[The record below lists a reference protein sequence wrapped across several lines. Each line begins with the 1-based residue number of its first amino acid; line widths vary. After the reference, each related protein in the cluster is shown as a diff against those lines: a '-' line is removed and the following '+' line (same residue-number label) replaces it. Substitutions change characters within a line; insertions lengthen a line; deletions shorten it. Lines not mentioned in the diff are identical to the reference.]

1 MRAIR
6 ILHDLFGTCRA
17 YIDLRLLHTLFSSI
31 EALTR
36 CRKLTIAGI
45 GRSLDR
51 DCIVKNKIKAVDR
64 LFGHIKVQKSIPF
77 FYQSI
82 INKLIYPKSKPIIIV
97 DWSGLSYCGKYHF
110 MRAAVPVG
118 GRALPILEMAFEE
131 KDYGSQKAH
140 KLFLTQLRAIMP
152 KDCQPII
159 VTDAGFRNPWFKL
172 VLSFQWN
179 YIGRV
184 RHITQCRKKDTSEWM
199 AIKSLYGQA
208 SYMPRYLGP
217 YVLTKS
223 EVLETHFYLYRE
235 RKKKRVK
242 KNLRGKKIQCSVSLK
257 HAKRESEPWLL
268 ATSLN
273 SILLDA
279 QKIIIIYKKRMQV
292 EEGIRDLK
300 NERSGLSLRQNRSTH
315 IGRLNVALL
324 IGAITMFL
332 LWILGTAVRN
342 RNLHYQYQANTVRNR
357 NVLSNFIIGWQAL
370 EEKRFEFSKI
380 EIEQS
385 ITTLKEILYV

>member
-1 MRAIR
+1 
-6 ILHDLFGTCRA
+6 
-17 YIDLRLLHTLFSSI
+17 
-31 EALTR
+31 
-36 CRKLTIAGI
+36 
-45 GRSLDR
+45 
-51 DCIVKNKIKAVDR
+51 
-64 LFGHIKVQKSIPF
+64 
-77 FYQSI
+77 
-82 INKLIYPKSKPIIIV
+82 
-97 DWSGLSYCGKYHF
+97 
-110 MRAAVPVG
+110 
-118 GRALPILEMAFEE
+118 
-131 KDYGSQKAH
+131 
-140 KLFLTQLRAIMP
+140 MP

-184 RHITQCRKKDTSEWM
+184 RHITQCRKKDASEWM